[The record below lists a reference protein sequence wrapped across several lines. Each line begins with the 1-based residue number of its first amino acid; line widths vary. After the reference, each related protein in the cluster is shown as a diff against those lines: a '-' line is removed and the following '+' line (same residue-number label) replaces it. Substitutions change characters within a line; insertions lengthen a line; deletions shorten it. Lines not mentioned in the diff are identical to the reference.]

1 MASTGPRSMPS
12 RETFCSNVRS
22 SGPESKRT
30 VCTLSPR
37 RNVSRQ
43 DRPCAAQHRQA
54 PPSTHAAPRR
64 RARPPSSVSTN
75 EGTEES
81 ESVTLSTRIWTST
94 ESTGVRL
101 VMCHHQANSLPPQT
115 KTIRCVSI
123 AGMLLRPDLERT
135 VGEEI
140 LIAAAD
146 GGTFA
151 AYLALPTR
159 APAPGLIML
168 PEIFN
173 SNSHIRSVTDGYAAD
188 GFVALAPDVYWR
200 Q

>member
-1 MASTGPRSMPS
+1 MPS

-22 SGPESKRT
+22 SGPESNRT

-81 ESVTLSTRIWTST
+81 ESVTLSTMIWTST
-94 ESTGVRL
+94 ESTGPRS
-101 VMCHHQANSLPPQT
+101 VMRHHPAGSLSRQT
-115 KTIRCVSI
+115 KTIRYATRSRES
-123 AGMLLRPDLERT
+123 GSDLERT

-140 LIAAAD
+140 RITAAD

-151 AYLALPTR
+151 AYL
-159 APAPGLIML
+159 
-168 PEIFN
+168 
-173 SNSHIRSVTDGYAAD
+173 
-188 GFVALAPDVYWR
+188 
-200 Q
+200 